1 MPTITDIPPM
11 DTDPMVPTPTTDLM
25 DTTLLAR
32 GLLMLSP
39 LLMLMPTTTDIPP
52 MDTDP
57 MVPTPTTDLMDITL
71 LARGLLMLVPT
82 TTDIPPMD
90 TDPMVLTPTTDLMD
104 ITLLARGLLMLSPL
118 LMPTTT
124 DMLLPMP
131 TDPMVLT
138 PTEPDTTDTGKLPI
152 STKDLPSSRNENQL
166 PQPATKDL
174 KFPFLFVPLIPFSA
188 FKFMYHHM

>member
-1 MPTITDIPPM
+1 MGARGLLMLSLLLMLMLTTMDIPPM

-25 DTTLLAR
+25 DTMLLAR
-32 GLLMLSP
+32 GLLMLGL
-39 LLMLMPTTTDIPP
+39 LLM
-52 MDTDP
+52 
-57 MVPTPTTDLMDITL
+57 
-71 LARGLLMLVPT
+71 
-82 TTDIPPMD
+82 
-90 TDPMVLTPTTDLMD
+90 
-104 ITLLARGLLMLSPL
+104 

-188 FKFMYHHM
+188 

>member
-1 MPTITDIPPM
+1 MG
-11 DTDPMVPTPTTDLM
+11 

-32 GLLMLSP
+32 GLLMLSL

-57 MVPTPTTDLMDITL
+57 MLPTPTTDLMAT
-71 LARGLLMLVPT
+71 
-82 TTDIPPMD
+82 
-90 TDPMVLTPTTDLMD
+90 
-104 ITLLARGLLMLSPL
+104 TLLARGLLMLSPL

-124 DMLLPMP
+124 DMLPPMP
-131 TDPMVLT
+131 TD
-138 PTEPDTTDTGKLPI
+138 PDTTDTGKLPI

>member
-1 MPTITDIPPM
+1 MGSPRLTPMPTT
-11 DTDPMVPTPTTDLM
+11 MVDTTDLELM

-32 GLLMLSP
+32 GLLMLSL

-57 MVPTPTTDLMDITL
+57 MAT
-71 LARGLLMLVPT
+71 
-82 TTDIPPMD
+82 
-90 TDPMVLTPTTDLMD
+90 
-104 ITLLARGLLMLSPL
+104 TLLARGLLMLSPL

-124 DMLLPMP
+124 DMLPPMP

>member
-1 MPTITDIPPM
+1 MPTTTDIPPM
-11 DTDPMVPTPTTDLM
+11 DIDLMAPTPTTDLM
-25 DTTLLAR
+25 AITQLAR
-32 GLLMLSP
+32 GLLMLSL

-52 MDTDP
+52 MDIDL
-57 MVPTPTTDLMDITL
+57 MAPTPTTDLMAITP
-71 LARGLLMLVPT
+71 LARGLLMLT

-188 FKFMYHHM
+188 FKFM

>member
-1 MPTITDIPPM
+1 MDTLDLEPM

-39 LLMLMPTTTDIPP
+39 LLMPTTTDIPP
-52 MDTDP
+52 MDTDL
-57 MVPTPTTDLMDITL
+57 MVP
-71 LARGLLMLVPT
+71 
-82 TTDIPPMD
+82 
-90 TDPMVLTPTTDLMD
+90 
-104 ITLLARGLLMLSPL
+104 
-118 LMPTTT
+118 
-124 DMLLPMP
+124 
-131 TDPMVLT
+131 T
-138 PTEPDTTDTGKLPI
+138 PTEPDTTDTIKLPI
-152 STKDLPSSRNENQL
+152 STNDLPSSRNENQL

>member
-1 MPTITDIPPM
+1 M
-11 DTDPMVPTPTTDLM
+11 DTDPMVPSPTLM
-25 DTTLLAR
+25 ATTLSAR
-32 GLLMLSP
+32 GLLLLSL
-39 LLMLMPTTTDIPP
+39 LLMLMPITMDIPP

-71 LARGLLMLVPT
+71 LARGLLML
-82 TTDIPPMD
+82 
-90 TDPMVLTPTTDLMD
+90 
-104 ITLLARGLLMLSPL
+104 SPL
-118 LMPTTT
+118 LMLTTT
-124 DMLLPMP
+124 DMLPPMP

-138 PTEPDTTDTGKLPI
+138 PTEPDTTDTFKLPI